1 MSDVTDH
8 TETGV
13 RERVLV
19 TAERLFREIGY
30 QKTTVTDIARALRMS
45 PANVYRFFD
54 SKKSINIG
62 VAQRLMG
69 QVEAQSEAIANR
81 SGSPAKRL
89 RELLTSIHRMN
100 AERYVGDSKMHEMVA
115 VAMEENWDGC
125 RAHIDRITGA
135 IAKVIADG
143 IDTGE
148 FQVSDAYLAAV
159 CTCTAMI
166 RFFHPQLI
174 AESADKPSPTL
185 DQMIDFVIAALQT
198 RAGLSR
204 SI

>member
-1 MSDVTDH
+1 
-8 TETGV
+8 
-13 RERVLV
+13 
-19 TAERLFREIGY
+19 
-30 QKTTVTDIARALRMS
+30 MS